1 LFPIACRKTA
11 LAVSVKS
18 RFSLFCCFFDLRF
31 VFGISNPATEST
43 LRDILKFKQGRNYLL
58 GQRFWRASAR
68 RFRRRSRSA
77 FEYRLGTPR
86 ASFANALAAPLL
98 ISGT

>member
-1 LFPIACRKTA
+1 LSGETTRA
-11 LAVSVKS
+11 S
-18 RFSLFCCFFDLRF
+18 RGEQEKNKHWWDYRRF
-31 VFGISNPATEST
+31 
-43 LRDILKFKQGRNYLL
+43 L
-58 GQRFWRASAR
+58 GQRFFRASAR

-98 ISGT
+98 IAGILN

>member
-1 LFPIACRKTA
+1 LPENSIGCFCEIALFLI
-11 LAVSVKS
+11 LLFF
-18 RFSLFCCFFDLRF
+18 RFALRF
-31 VFGISNPATEST
+31 WHIESCHRINAPRHPQVQT
-43 LRDILKFKQGRNYLL
+43 GRNYLL

-98 ISGT
+98 IAGILNG